1 MAGRLRRVFRRT
13 SIISGISALCWL
25 APAYASPVDLFGF
38 GARGQGLAGA
48 IGATAEGF
56 ESVYY
61 NPAGL
66 AFERRPSFAIG
77 YQTGSFDL
85 RYGIGDAALAE
96 SATLDA
102 PALSIGFG
110 VPIPFGGLLEDRLAI
125 GLGFVIPQTSILI
138 ADIERPSDPTF
149 ILVENRAQTV
159 TIQAALSFRISDALA
174 IGVGT
179 IALAELDGEI
189 EVAPN
194 AAGRIGSKVK
204 DELVAGYAPV
214 AGVMLRLLPRAVGIG
229 DGGLSSDRPRFRSLY
244 GLALALTYRG
254 ESKAEFNLPLNAD
267 LGESFGI
274 PIPEILVHGFASF
287 DPTEVSLE
295 ATVRPL
301 DVLAISLG
309 ATWEQWST
317 FPLPIDY
324 AAVPEGTPPQ
334 PLPGYE
340 DVFSF
345 KLGVEGDFALTPDFS
360 LRPRL
365 GFSFAPTPVPD
376 QVGFHNHLDSDRLIF
391 ALGLGARWGRVRL
404 DIAAQLHDLAK
415 RTATKTADTPETN
428 PGFPSITS
436 SGHFL
441 FGAVELGVEL

>member
-1 MAGRLRRVFRRT
+1 MAYRLRRVFRPSPIFT
-13 SIISGISALCWL
+13 TISALL
-25 APAYASPVDLFGF
+25 VSGPALASPVDLFGF

-66 AFERRPSFAIG
+66 AYARRPSFAIG
-77 YQTGSFDL
+77 YQTGTFDL
-85 RYGIGDAALAE
+85 RYGIGDATLAE
-96 SATLDA
+96 SPTLDA

-110 VPIPFGGLLEDRLAI
+110 VPIPFGGILEDRLAI
-125 GLGFVIPQTSILI
+125 GLGFCIPQTSILI

-149 ILVENRAQTV
+149 LLVENRAQTV

-179 IALAELDGEI
+179 IALAGLAGEI

-204 DELVAGYAPV
+204 DELVAGYALV
-214 AGVMLRLLPRAVGIG
+214 TGVMLRLLPRDIGLG
-229 DGGLSSDRPRFRSLY
+229 DGGPGSDHVFRRVY
-244 GLALALTYRG
+244 GLALAMTYRG
-254 ESKAEFNLPLNAD
+254 ESIAEFKLPINAD

-274 PIPEILVHGFASF
+274 PIPEILVHGIASF
-287 DPTEVSLE
+287 DPAEVSLE
-295 ATVRPL
+295 ATARPL
-301 DVLAISLG
+301 DFLAISLG
-309 ATWEQWST
+309 ATWEAWST
-317 FPLPIDY
+317 FPLPIAY

-334 PLPGYE
+334 PLPDFE

-345 KLGVEGDFALTPDFS
+345 KLGVEGDFLLAPDFS

-365 GFSFAPTPVPD
+365 GFAYAPSPVPD
-376 QVGFHNHLDSDRLIF
+376 QTGFHNHLDSDRLIF
-391 ALGLGARWGRVRL
+391 AVGLGARWGRVRL
-404 DIAAQLHDLAK
+404 DIAGQLHDLAQ
-415 RTATKTADTPETN
+415 RTSTKSGDTPATN
-428 PGFPSITS
+428 PGMPSITS
-436 SGHFL
+436 TGHFL
-441 FGAVELGVEL
+441 FGAIELGVEL